1 MHGPGENSQQ
11 NLQQKNL
18 LRFDLV
24 YMGPYWTPRLRN
36 QRQLFLIS
44 TPSSSSVSFSLSLSL
59 SLSDFFVF
67 FFVVC
72 FVVDSKGQHA
82 KEAQEA
88 REKGR
93 QEKRGSNR

>member
-1 MHGPGENSQQ
+1 
-11 NLQQKNL
+11 
-18 LRFDLV
+18 LRHQ
-24 YMGPYWTPRLRN
+24 RL
-36 QRQLFLIS
+36 LFLLA
-44 TPSSSSVSFSLSLSL
+44 TPSSSVSL

-67 FFVVC
+67 SFVVC